1 LFFRRGAF
9 LLGKERIGATGI
21 PADGVCI
28 WVPGK
33 G

>member
-9 LLGKERIGATGI
+9 LLGELIGATGI
-21 PADGVCI
+21 PADGVGI